1 MKNFN
6 KQLIV
11 FLALICFVLFTQA
24 VFASGAV
31 GNLKNAAPTELSSRG
46 NLIVVIAGWVQAI
59 LALTGVALILVLI
72 YAGVMWGFMAQGE
85 PAKVQKAKQMIT
97 NAIIGLVIVFG
108 AYAIAYFVTN
118 TASKAVVSGGTGSQ
132 SWSQVIEEDYS
143 D

>member
-1 MKNFN
+1 MNNYK

-11 FLALICFVLFTQA
+11 FLVLICFAFFAQA

-46 NLIVVIAGWVQAI
+46 DLIVVIAGWVKAI

-85 PAKVQKAKQMIT
+85 PAKIQKAKQMIT
-97 NAIIGLVIVFG
+97 NAIIGLVIVLS
-108 AYAIAYFVTN
+108 AYAIADFVTK
-118 TASKAVVSGGTGSQ
+118 TASKSVTGGTGTP
-132 SWSQVIEEDYS
+132 SWNQVIEHDYS
-143 D
+143 L